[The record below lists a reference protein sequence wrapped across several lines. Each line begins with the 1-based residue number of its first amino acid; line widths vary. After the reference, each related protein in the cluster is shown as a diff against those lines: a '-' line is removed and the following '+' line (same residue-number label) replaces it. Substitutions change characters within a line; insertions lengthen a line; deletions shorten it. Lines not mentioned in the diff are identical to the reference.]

1 MTYSVT
7 HSHYLSTMD
16 THNERQSTYK
26 GMVFHATTLEGALEI
41 IKSGYLGTTYHD
53 GIGFYVTHNFA
64 SALAFGSVVIT
75 LDGNT
80 LTLWEDDV
88 NDGMFHKG
96 KAPVS
101 EILHIFTD
109 VRELALIH
117 RPTISPLA
125 QAASAS
131 ASRQH

>member
-1 MTYSVT
+1 MN
-7 HSHYLSTMD
+7 ST
-16 THNERQSTYK
+16 NERQVTYK
-26 GMVFHATTLEGALEI
+26 GMVFHGTSPKAALEI
-41 IKSGYLGTTYHD
+41 IKSGYLGVPYHD

-117 RPTISPLA
+117 RPTI
-125 QAASAS
+125 
-131 ASRQH
+131 